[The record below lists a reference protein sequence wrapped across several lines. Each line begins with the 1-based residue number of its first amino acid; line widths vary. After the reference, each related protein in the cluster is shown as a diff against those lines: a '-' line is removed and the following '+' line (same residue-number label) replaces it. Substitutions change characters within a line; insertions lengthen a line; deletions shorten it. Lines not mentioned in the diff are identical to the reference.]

1 MNEVMESTDTDP
13 ASSTPNI
20 DILED
25 LLSNKHLPN
34 FKFDQYPKLPVDDD
48 PMGSPRIK
56 DADWSKYESQ
66 SENETGA
73 S

>member
-1 MNEVMESTDTDP
+1 MNEVLDVANEDP
-13 ASSTPNI
+13 SSSTPNI

-34 FKFDQYPKLPVDDD
+34 FKFDHYPKLAEEDD

-56 DADWSKYESQ
+56 DQEWSSF
-66 SENETGA
+66 ET
-73 S
+73 